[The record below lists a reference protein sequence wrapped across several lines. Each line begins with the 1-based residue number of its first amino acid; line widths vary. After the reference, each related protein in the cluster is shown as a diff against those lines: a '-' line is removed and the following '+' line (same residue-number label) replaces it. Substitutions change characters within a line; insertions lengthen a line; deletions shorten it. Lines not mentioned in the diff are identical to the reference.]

1 MSSIIGYIRVSTEDQ
16 STNFSFE
23 AQETAI
29 RKYCKENNLHLLRI
43 LKDVG
48 TGKNT
53 EARPNIKKLLNDAN
67 SNTIIISAVSRLGR
81 NTSLNIQLFDKH
93 KIISVSEGAFEGPAG
108 KLYFIILSSLA
119 EFELAQIKSRASA
132 SIDIKKNNYY
142 NYILKFYNYF
152 AKNETLRYICNE
164 LEFNRVLT
172 PRGLTTWNAMQ
183 VKRVREILNISN
195 H

>member
-1 MSSIIGYIRVSTEDQ
+1 MSSIIGYIRVSTEEQ

-67 SNTIIISAVSRLGR
+67 NTIIISAVSRLGR
-81 NTSLNIQLFDKH
+81 NTSLNIQLFERH
-93 KIISVSEGAFEGPAG
+93 KIISVSEGAFDGPAG

-119 EFELAQIKSRASA
+119 EFELAQIKRRAGD
-132 SIDIKKNNYY
+132 SIDIKKNNYF
-142 NYILKFYNYF
+142 NYISKFYKIF
-152 AKNETLRYICNE
+152 AKNNTLRYICDE
-164 LEFNRVLT
+164 LEFNKILT
-172 PRGLTTWNAMQ
+172 PRGLTKWNAMQ
-183 VKRVREILNISN
+183 VKRVREMLNIST